1 MQAQAFRTVVKASQ
15 PAFTIGFEDK
25 LLSIGSC
32 FSEHI
37 GRKFSEHK
45 FDIVIN
51 PFGQQYNPL
60 SISRGLMRLLNP
72 VDFEAKDLVLH
83 EGLYHSMEHHGSF
96 SRATGEET
104 VAVINAEM
112 KRAAVQLEQAGVL
125 FLTFGSAHVFRYKE
139 SGEVVSNCHK
149 IPGNRFEQE
158 LLSVQEITDCLQ
170 NTLEQLWVKLPLV
183 KVVLTVSPVR
193 YFAFGHYENSI
204 SKSHLFTA
212 IHQLQRQFPQL
223 YYFPAYEMVID
234 DLRDY
239 RFYKE
244 DMLNPNSQAIDY
256 VWKNLTD
263 AMLTAK
269 AQQLIKEVTAITH
282 AVKHR
287 PRNPA
292 GEAHQKFLQQTLN
305 QIADLKSEYGLAFDE
320 EETIIRSFLNG

>member
-1 MQAQAFRTVVKASQ
+1 MPSFRTVVKANHPVFAIS
-15 PAFTIGFEDK
+15 FEDK

-32 FSEHI
+32 FSENI
-37 GRKFSEHK
+37 GRKFSEYK

-60 SISRGLMRLLNP
+60 SISKGLLRLLNP

-96 SRATGEET
+96 SRATEGET
-104 VAVINAEM
+104 IALINTELH
-112 KRAAVQLEQAGVL
+112 RASSRLKQAGVL

-139 SGEVVSNCHK
+139 TGEVVSNCHK
-149 IPGNRFEQE
+149 IPGNRFEQQ
-158 LLSVQEITDCLQ
+158 LLSMPDIVACLQ
-170 NTLEQLWVKLPLV
+170 QALQQLWAKAPSL

-193 YFAFGHYENSI
+193 YFAFGHYENSV
-204 SKSHLFTA
+204 SKSHLFAA
-212 IHQLQRQFPQL
+212 IHQLQQQFPRL

-244 DMLNPNSQAIDY
+244 DMLHPSSQAIEY

-263 AMLTAK
+263 VMLSAK
-269 AQQLIKEVTAITH
+269 AQQLIKEVTAIAH

-287 PRNPA
+287 PRNPT
-292 GEAHQKFLQQTLN
+292 GEAHQKFLQQTLSK
-305 QIADLKSEYGLAFDE
+305 IADLKAEYGLAFDE

>member
-1 MQAQAFRTVVKASQ
+1 
-15 PAFTIGFEDK
+15 
-25 LLSIGSC
+25 
-32 FSEHI
+32 
-37 GRKFSEHK
+37 
-45 FDIVIN
+45 
-51 PFGQQYNPL
+51 
-60 SISRGLMRLLNP
+60 
-72 VDFEAKDLVLH
+72 
-83 EGLYHSMEHHGSF
+83 MEHHGSF

-158 LLSVQEITDCLQ
+158 LLSLQEITDYLQ
-170 NTLEQLWVKLPLV
+170 KALEELWAKLPDV
-183 KVVLTVSPVR
+183 NVVLTVSPVR
-193 YFAFGHYENSI
+193 YFAFGHYENSV
-204 SKSHLFTA
+204 SKGHLFTA
-212 IHQLQRQFPQL
+212 IHQLQQRFPRL
-223 YYFPAYEMVID
+223 YYLPAYEMVID

-239 RFYKE
+239 RFYNE
-244 DMLNPNSQAIDY
+244 DMLHPNAQAIEY

-263 AMLTAK
+263 TMLSAK

-320 EETIIRSFLNG
+320 EETIIRSFLNE